1 MGMEPDLALIEL
13 LADGQFHSGETLA
26 NHLGITRAAVWKAL
40 HKTTSQLGLPLQS
53 VRGRG
58 YRLDR
63 PLELLDA
70 NRLLSEM
77 SEPGRNRLAALE
89 LHRRIDSTNAF
100 LMRAA
105 AQGAASGTACL
116 AEQQSAGR
124 GRHGRVWISPFGAN
138 LYLSLLWR
146 YPLAPAALGGMS
158 LAAGAVIAEVLQGFG
173 VNDLALKWP
182 NDLLWRRRKLGGLL
196 LEVSGESQG
205 PSYLVV
211 GVGINL
217 HMTATQGSDIDQP
230 WTTLEEVL
238 ADRAVG
244 RNALAARLIDGLLD
258 ALDVYG
264 RAGLTPF
271 LARWRSLDAFR
282 GEPVRLLLGE
292 QVIEGRHAGIAE
304 DGSLQLDTTT
314 GRRAFQAGEV
324 SLRPMEIA

>member
-1 MGMEPDLALIEL
+1 MERDLALIEL
-13 LADGQFHSGETLA
+13 LADGQFHSGEALA

-40 HKTTSQLGLPLQS
+40 RKTTGQLGLPLQS

-58 YRLDR
+58 YRLDT

-70 NRLLSEM
+70 NRLINEM
-77 SEPGRNRLAALE
+77 SESGRSRLAALE
-89 LHRRIDSTNAF
+89 LHQQIDSTNAF

-105 AQGAASGTACL
+105 AQGAASGTVCL

-124 GRHGRVWISPFGAN
+124 GRHGRTWVSPFGAN

-146 YPLAPAALGGMS
+146 YPLAPAALGGIS

-173 VNDLALKWP
+173 ADDLALKWP

-217 HMTATQGSDIDQP
+217 RMTTTQGSDIDQP
-230 WTTLEEVL
+230 WATLDEVT
-238 ADRAVG
+238 AGRGVG
-244 RNALAARLIDGLLD
+244 RNALAARLLDGLLE

-264 RAGLTPF
+264 RDGLAPF
-271 LARWRSLDAFR
+271 LTRWRALDVFR
-282 GEPVRLLLGE
+282 GEPVRLLLGD
-292 QVIEGRHAGIAE
+292 QVIEGLHVGIAE
-304 DGSLQLDTTT
+304 DGSLQLDTPT